1 MNPSVRLAVLSA
13 AIAGMLSLSAC
24 GKHDDTAAPTAP
36 ATPATT
42 AMPAPIA
49 PSVPA
54 SAPGPA
60 TAVPAPAG
68 TAPAPATAGTA
79 AAPAGDVAFRVDSVK
94 LGDAV
99 ASNKVTRPRTTFA
112 PSDSSIYASVVT
124 SGNTEGSTLSAHWS
138 YLEGKGQ
145 PVTTISQTIATQ
157 GPATTTFHVQNPND
171 WPQGKYKVEIAI
183 DGKPVGSETFEIKA

>member
-24 GKHDDTAAPTAP
+24 GKHDDTAASTAP

-42 AMPAPIA
+42 AVPAPVA

-54 SAPGPA
+54 SAPGSA
-60 TAVPAPAG
+60 LPAPAS
-68 TAPAPATAGTA
+68 TAPAPASAGTTA
-79 AAPAGDVAFRVDSVK
+79 AATAGDVLFRVDSVK

-124 SGNTEGSTLSAHWS
+124 SGRTEGSTLSAHWS

-157 GPATTTFHVQNPND
+157 GPATTTFHIRNPND